1 MEINMTHNERSEE
14 QPGVQSK
21 SALERHVQT
30 ILVSL
35 ITAAILWMA
44 LNSVKYQE
52 QLARVEERMI
62 SMAEK
67 IDDLIILKTDVTDLK
82 VRVKV
87 LESKDDKS

>member
-1 MEINMTHNERSEE
+1 MPHEPQE
-14 QPGVQSK
+14 QPK
-21 SALERHVQT
+21 KTDMERHVQT

-67 IDDLIILKTDVTDLK
+67 IDDLIVLKTDVTDLK

-87 LESKDDKS
+87 LESKRSTQP

>member
-1 MEINMTHNERSEE
+1 METKMNSEA
-14 QPGVQSK
+14 QSGVQSK
-21 SALERHVQT
+21 SVLERHIQT

-35 ITAAILWMA
+35 ITAGILWMA

-67 IDDLIILKTDVTDLK
+67 IDDLVVLKTDITDLK

-87 LESKDDKS
+87 LESKGKTL

>member
-1 MEINMTHNERSEE
+1 MPPDLQE
-14 QPGVQSK
+14 QPK
-21 SALERHVQT
+21 KTDMERHVQT

>member
-1 MEINMTHNERSEE
+1 VPDPTLKPPE
-14 QPGVQSK
+14 K
-21 SALERHVQT
+21 SNLERHVQT

-44 LNSVKYQE
+44 LNTLKYQE

-87 LESKDDKS
+87 LETKHPHKK

>member
-1 MEINMTHNERSEE
+1 MPEPKDGS
-14 QPGVQSK
+14 S
-21 SALERHVQT
+21 LERHIQT

-35 ITAAILWMA
+35 ITGSILWVA
-44 LNSVKYQE
+44 LNTVKYQE

-67 IDDLIILKTDVTDLK
+67 IDDLIVLKQDVTDLK

-87 LESKDDKS
+87 LESNNGSH